1 MNNIHST
8 AIIGPDVEL
17 GDNVIIHPYAVLD
30 GKIKLADNCVVGPS
44 AHLTGWVTIGEGTK
58 IYAGACIGEDPQD
71 YSYDGSKGL
80 VEIGKNCLIREHV
93 TIHTPVHGAEGEKT
107 VVGDGA
113 FLMANSHM
121 AHNAKLGNNSVLANG
136 CLLAGYVVVEEC
148 AFLSGNVAVHQH
160 CHIGGYTMV
169 GGVTKAAQDVPPFVM
184 SDGSPLTM
192 HGLNV
197 VGLRRRGVSQEDRNV
212 IKAVYKILYGGA
224 GIRDALS
231 QIESTYPDNP
241 YAKRIVEFVRAAK
254 RGIISGHA
262 E

>member
-8 AIIGPDVEL
+8 AIIGPEVEL
-17 GDNVIIHPYAVLD
+17 GDNVTIHPYALLD
-30 GKIKLADNCVVGPS
+30 GKIKIADGCVVGPYT
-44 AHLTGWVTIGEGTK
+44 HLTGWVTIGEGTK
-58 IYAGACIGEDPQD
+58 IYSGACIGEDPQD

-107 VVGDGA
+107 IVGDGA

-121 AHNAKLGNNSVLANG
+121 AHNTKLGANSVIANG
-136 CLLAGYVVVEEC
+136 CLMAGYVIIEEN
-148 AFLSGNVAVHQH
+148 AFVSGNVGIHQH
-160 CHIGGYTMV
+160 CRV
-169 GGVTKAAQDVPPFVM
+169 GAYSIVGAVSKIAQDVPPFVM
-184 SDGSPLTM
+184 SDGNPLLF

-197 VGLRRRGVSQEDRNV
+197 VGLRRRNINQEDRNI

-224 GIRDALS
+224 GMRDAVAE
-231 QIESTYPDNP
+231 IEATYPENS
-241 YAKRIVEFVRAAK
+241 YAKRIAEFVRASK
-254 RGIISGHA
+254 RGIISCHA